1 MSSDIDPNASPIL
14 TPEEIEKFGMKPE
27 MPEVQAAEGGEK
39 PVEDGVEK
47 ELTEEEKRELFIK
60 QLKESKMKFKNVK
73 QKGNKTTT
81 QFSIAYKKERK
92 RKNKQ
97 QRNSRKKNR

>member
-1 MSSDIDPNASPIL
+1 MSSDIDPNLSSIL
-14 TPEEIEKFGMKPE
+14 TPEELEKFGMKPE
-27 MPEVQAAEGGEK
+27 LPEVETVEGEKK